1 MKKLFSL
8 AVSVLLSVALALS
21 ASAVSAENDA
31 ELAIL
36 PVDVIVDQ
44 ESAELRKVYDL
55 PLNIDPSALPRD
67 GFDRGD
73 YHYECSDVLREV
85 VMGDETRTLT
95 QTETVDSKNK
105 EMETILALLPQEK
118 DVTTED
124 GFSGTLYLNLNTL
137 RTEVSGYGSS
147 TKSVNTTRTYPN
159 LSSAD
164 ASHLPKT
171 ITDGG
176 RTMTLQNVQWQTD
189 NTYNADDY
197 EIGDRFTAICTYGGT
212 QSSSYVKGYT
222 TTAEYTG
229 EVQRT
234 GVTLMRYTVIFNGTP
249 IVPADAG
256 TTSELPGAAVMV
268 PAALAV
274 LAAGGGGTYLWM
286 KRKEH
291 RDYEAHADGGGN

>member
-8 AVSVLLSVALALS
+8 AASALLSAALALS
-21 ASAVSAENDA
+21 ASAVSPETAETG
-31 ELAIL
+31 AIL
-36 PVDVIVDQ
+36 PVDVIMNQ
-44 ESAELRKVYDL
+44 EALEIRKVYDL
-55 PLNIDPSALPRD
+55 PPSIDPSAIPRE
-67 GFDRGD
+67 GFDRDGI
-73 YHYECSDVLREV
+73 HYECSDILREV
-85 VMGDETRTLT
+85 VMGDETQTLT
-95 QTETVDSKNK
+95 RTETVESKNK

-147 TKSVNTTRTYPN
+147 TKNVSTTRSYPN

-171 ITDGG
+171 ISDGG

-197 EIGDRFTAICTYGGT
+197 EIGDRFTAICTYSGT
-212 QSSSYVKGYT
+212 QTSSYVKGYT

-234 GVTLMRYTVIFNGTP
+234 GVTVMRYTVIFNGMP
-249 IVPADAG
+249 VIADDAEAGPGLRQAAVPA
-256 TTSELPGAAVMV
+256 L
-268 PAALAV
+268 AALGAV
-274 LAAGGGGTYLWM
+274 AAGGGGMYLWM
-286 KRKEH
+286 KRK
-291 RDYEAHADGGGN
+291 GKL

>member
-8 AVSVLLSVALALS
+8 AVSALMSVALALS
-21 ASAVSAENDA
+21 ASAASLEAAEA
-31 ELAIL
+31 STIL
-36 PVDVIVDQ
+36 PVDVIMDQ
-44 ESAELRKVYDL
+44 DALEIRKVYDL
-55 PLNIDPSALPRD
+55 SPSIDPSAIPRES
-67 GFDRGD
+67 FDRED
-73 YHYECSDVLREV
+73 IHYECSNILREV
-85 VMGDETRTLT
+85 VMGDETQTLT
-95 QTETVDSKNK
+95 QTETVESKNK

-147 TKSVNTTRTYPN
+147 TKNVNTTRTYPN

-171 ITDGG
+171 ISDGG
-176 RTMTLQNVQWQTD
+176 RTMTLQNIQWQTD

-197 EIGDRFTAICTYGGT
+197 EIGDRFTAICTYSGT
-212 QSSSYVKGYT
+212 KTSSYVKGYT

-234 GVTLMRYTVIFNGTP
+234 GVTVMRYTVIFNGTP
-249 IVPADAG
+249 IAPAEPDAQFSLSG
-256 TTSELPGAAVMV
+256 PAFLIPAGLAA
-268 PAALAV
+268 
-274 LAAGGGGTYLWM
+274 LAAGGGGVYFWM
-286 KRKEH
+286 KRKER
-291 RDYEAHADGGGN
+291 RDYEASSDGSGC